1 VADRA
6 TIARPYAR
14 AAFAH
19 AQAANGL
26 AAWSKLLGAA
36 AAGASDPRVARLIG
50 NPHVTG
56 DELVDLLGGLS
67 KQAAGE
73 DGKNFLRALAVN
85 RRLRLLPLIAE
96 QFEKL
101 RADVEGVVDVQVVAA
116 RAIEAPQQKK
126 LEAALAKR
134 LGRAVRMHTQI
145 DGSLIGGAIVRAGDL
160 VIDGSLKGRLE
171 RLETALQNS

>member
-19 AQAANGL
+19 ARGSKDL
-26 AAWSKLLGAA
+26 ASWSSLLGAA
-36 AAGASDPRVARLIG
+36 AIAAGDSRVSRLIG

-73 DGKNFLRALAVN
+73 GGKNFLRALAAN
-85 RRLRLLPLIAE
+85 RRLALLPEIAA

-101 RADVEGVVDVQVVAA
+101 RADVEGVVDVEVIAA
-116 RAIEAPQQKK
+116 REIAAPQQKR

-134 LGRAVRMHTQI
+134 LGRDVRLHTRL
-145 DGSLIGGAIVRAGDL
+145 DDSLIGGAIVRAGDL

-171 RLETALQNS
+171 RLETALKNQ

>member
-1 VADRA
+1 MADRA

-19 AQAANGL
+19 AQASKDLGS
-26 AAWSKLLGAA
+26 WSKLLGAA
-36 AAGASDPRVARLIG
+36 AIAAADPRVARLIG

-73 DGKNFLRALAVN
+73 AGKNFLRALAAN
-85 RRLRLLPLIAE
+85 RRLALLPLIAAH
-96 QFEKL
+96 FEKL
-101 RADVEGVVDVQVVAA
+101 RAEVEGVVDVEVVAA
-116 RAIEAPQQKK
+116 REIAAPQQKK

-134 LGRAVRMHTQI
+134 LGREVRMHTRI
-145 DGSLIGGAIVRAGDL
+145 DDSLIGGAIVRAGDL

-171 RLETALQNS
+171 RLGSALQNQ

>member
-19 AQAANGL
+19 AQATKDL

-36 AAGASDPRVARLIG
+36 AAGAKDARVARLIG

-56 DELVDLLGGLS
+56 DELVNLLGGLS

-73 DGKNFLRALAVN
+73 GGKNFLRALAENN
-85 RRLRLLPLIAE
+85 RLALLPEIAA
-96 QFEKL
+96 QYEKL
-101 RADVEGVVDVQVVAA
+101 RAEVEGLVDVTVIAA
-116 RAIEAPQQKK
+116 REIAAPQQKR

-134 LGRAVRMHTQI
+134 LGRDVRMQMQI
-145 DGSLIGGAIVRAGDL
+145 DESLIGGAIVRAGDL

-171 RLETALQNS
+171 RLGSALQNP

>member
-19 AQAANGL
+19 AQTAQDVAS
-26 AAWSKLLGAA
+26 WSKLLAAA
-36 AAGASDPRVARLIG
+36 AAGASDSRVARLIG

-67 KQAAGE
+67 KHAAGAA
-73 DGKNFLRALAVN
+73 GRNFLRALATN
-85 RRLRLLPLIAE
+85 RRLALLPQIAA

-101 RADVEGVVDVQVVAA
+101 RADTEGVVDVEVIAA
-116 RAIEAPQQKK
+116 REIAAPQEKRLQ
-126 LEAALAKR
+126 AALAKR
-134 LGRAVRMHTQI
+134 LGREVRMHTRI
-145 DGSLIGGAIVRAGDL
+145 DESLIGGAIVRAGDL
-160 VIDGSLKGRLE
+160 VIDGTLKGRLE
-171 RLETALQNS
+171 RLESALRN

>member
-1 VADRA
+1 MAERA

-19 AQAANGL
+19 AQGAKAL
-26 AAWSKLLGAA
+26 ASWSKLLDAA
-36 AAGASDPRVARLIG
+36 AQAAADSRVARLIG

-73 DGKNFLRALAVN
+73 DGRNFLKALAEN
-85 RRLRLLPLIAE
+85 RRLALLPQIAA
-96 QFEKL
+96 QFEAL
-101 RADVEGVVDVQVVAA
+101 RAEVEGVMDVEVIAA
-116 RAIEAPQQKK
+116 REIAAPQRKK

-134 LGRAVRMHTQI
+134 LGREVRMHTRI
-145 DGSLIGGAIVRAGDL
+145 DETLLGGAIVRAGDL
-160 VIDGSLKGRLE
+160 VIDGSLKGRIE
-171 RLETALQNS
+171 RLGSALTN